1 MGFLRDL
8 VVRIK
13 GDKTSLDSTLKG
25 AEGSVSKFSGA
36 VKALG
41 GIIAAAF
48 SVGAIISF
56 TKESMKL
63 AAEAEG
69 VKNAFAKLEGSK
81 KLVNDLTTATRG
93 MIDDSDLMALAVKAQ
108 NFKIPLKDLS
118 TYLEF
123 ATNRAITTGKSVSEL
138 TELIVTGL
146 GRKSSRSFIQLGFA
160 AKDVQEA
167 MKSTGGMMS
176 LVKKALADMG
186 PVADTMQVKFDR
198 YATSVKNLKESWGE
212 FVNKSKVI
220 NDVISGTAKTFERLG
235 DSGLTAWQKIMMGD
249 KQYREW
255 LQKSQGAS
263 AIDFEGYSNDQL
275 AKYVKERETYIHR
288 LNASTKNASL
298 GEKSDIKI
306 EIKKTEEEIALVNK
320 LIAANKTK
328 NVVSAETIVTLAGLE
343 EELKN
348 GEEALKTMSI
358 TETDLRVAQQKTNA
372 ALREQIAELSKL
384 SQTAKEAAEALDK
397 LKKANEPIYA
407 KYGQTMGGISG
418 VKPTTSGTL
427 AGAPNITP
435 NQGTIDYK
443 AAQIDADNAM
453 TAAELRLEQFNAD
466 IRNVLNELNYMVQDF
481 AAQFLDAIGQALAG
495 GNTKDLGKG
504 LLIALANFMVQFGV
518 MLLTTGLGLKAFAE
532 SMNNPENAGIAIAA
546 GAALII
552 AGGAIKGL
560 LSKGAKGGGG
570 SSGGGGYSAAAME
583 KAMKIE
589 VYGKIEGK
597 DIAIT
602 SRRYVE
608 DNG

>member
-1 MGFLRDL
+1 MALRDL
-8 VVRIK
+8 FVRIR
-13 GDKTSLDSTLKG
+13 GDKTQLDSTLKG

-69 VKNAFAKLEGSK
+69 VKNAFMKIGDAKGVLESMK
-81 KLVNDLTTATRG
+81 RATRG
-93 MIDDSDLMALAVKAQ
+93 VIEESDLMTLAVKAQ
-108 NFKIPLKDLS
+108 NFNIPLKDLS
-118 TYLEF
+118 KYLEF
-123 ATNRAITTGKSVSEL
+123 ATNRAITTGKSVAEL

-146 GRKSSRSFIQLGFA
+146 GRKSSRSFIQLGLA

-167 MKSTGGMMS
+167 FKTTGGMLQ
-176 LVKKALADMG
+176 LVTGALNDMG
-186 PVADTMQVKFDR
+186 TVSDTMQTKFDR
-198 YATSVKNLKESWGE
+198 YTASVKNLKEAWGE
-212 FVNKSKVI
+212 FVNNSKVI
-220 NDVISGTAKTFERLG
+220 NDVISGTALTFTKFADPKLSVW
-235 DSGLTAWQKIMMGD
+235 DKLMFSGKKYLAWVKSQEVVD
-249 KQYREW
+249 A
-255 LQKSQGAS
+255 LQKP
-263 AIDFEGYSNDQL
+263 GYDRLKGGSGVTTAMPEQIKTL
-275 AKYVKERETYIHR
+275 AD
-288 LNASTKNASL
+288 L
-298 GEKSDIKI
+298 
-306 EIKKTEEEIALVNK
+306 KTELKAGEDAL
-320 LIAANKTK
+320 
-328 NVVSAETIVTLAGLE
+328 
-343 EELKN
+343 EL
-348 GEEALKTMSI
+348 MSI
-358 TETDLRVAQQKTNA
+358 SETDLRNAQQKTNA

-384 SQTAKEAAEALDK
+384 PQTAKEAAEALDK

-495 GNTKDLGKG
+495 GNTKDLGKS
-504 LLIALANFMVQFGV
+504 LLISLANFMSQFGV
-518 MLLTTGLGLKAFAE
+518 LLLATGLGMKAFNE
-532 SMNNPENAGIAIAA
+532 SIENMNPALAIGAGIALIVAA
-546 GAALII
+546 
-552 AGGAIKGL
+552 GAIKGL
-560 LSKGAKGGGG
+560 MSKGVKGSGGG

-597 DIAIT
+597 DIAIS

>member
-1 MGFLRDL
+1 VGILRDL
-8 VVRIK
+8 LVRVR
-13 GDKTSLDSTLKG
+13 GDKSQLDSTLQG
-25 AEGSVSKFSGA
+25 AGQSVSKFSGA

-48 SVGAIISF
+48 SLGAIISF

-81 KLVNDLTTATRG
+81 KLVTDLTAATRG
-93 MIDDSDLMALAVKAQ
+93 MVDDSDLMALAIKAQ
-108 NFKIPLKDLS
+108 NFKIPLKDLA

-176 LVKKALADMG
+176 LVKKAMADMG

-220 NDVISGTAKTFERLG
+220 NDVINGAAKTFERFG
-235 DSGLTAWQKIMMGD
+235 DAGLTAWQKIMMGD
-249 KQYREW
+249 KQYRAW
-255 LQKSQGAS
+255 LEQHKDDIPVNKQVTGGRTPEGFNSMVNTFQATPVDITKNEKQIQTYSEKLIELNEKLAENRAILDSVAASDYAGQQAILAKNAAIQKE
-263 AIDFEGYSNDQL
+263 IDKLTTLHEKLVRVSVPGIAGTENITTPQL
-275 AKYVKERETYIHR
+275 APSISAPNELRPGPTDAGYD
-288 LNASTKNASL
+288 A
-298 GEKSDIKI
+298 
-306 EIKKTEEEIALVNK
+306 ALVR
-320 LIAANKTK
+320 
-328 NVVSAETIVTLAGLE
+328 
-343 EELKN
+343 LK
-348 GEEALKTMSI
+348 
-358 TETDLRVAQQKTNA
+358 QFQKDI
-372 ALREQIAELSKL
+372 E
-384 SQTAKEAAEALDK
+384 
-397 LKKANEPIYA
+397 
-407 KYGQTMGGISG
+407 G
-418 VKPTTSGTL
+418 V
-427 AGAPNITP
+427 
-435 NQGTIDYK
+435 
-443 AAQIDADNAM
+443 M
-453 TAAELRLEQFNAD
+453 
-466 IRNVLNELNYMVQDF
+466 NELQYMVQDF